1 MLPVTGVICRRKKRR
16 GLWHSGETVVPLCAI
31 GQLATRLQQMELE
44 KWYENTGY
52 ALQYY
57 TARAYTPLSSKDG
70 RGEVSW
76 DETQPIQDFPFHWA
90 GFQFDGISMICTPYG
105 AAWIPI
111 VRTSMYIPYMLIVS
125 LFMSNLRHHIVT
137 KKEKKKKKQLVS
149 RHLPATAGE
158 ALVLAVAVGVV
169 LVRTVAPDVVFIVHF
184 VGVLLRVVVGLDLV
198 GLVQT
203 LGLSELVGLGT
214 GNTSQD
220 LLGGGVADV
229 LACRVKGTP
238 VSQLRGYR

>member
-1 MLPVTGVICRRKKRR
+1 MLPATGVICRRKKRR

-137 KKEKKKKKQLVS
+137 KKEKKKKKTTGIKTSTSHGWRSS
-149 RHLPATAGE
+149 RACRSGW
-158 ALVLAVAVGVV
+158 G
-169 LVRTVAPDVVFIVHF
+169 RTRPHRGPGRSVHRTF
-184 VGVLLRVVVGLDLV
+184 RGR
-198 GLVQT
+198 
-203 LGLSELVGLGT
+203 S
-214 GNTSQD
+214 SSR
-220 LLGGGVADV
+220 GGG
-229 LACRVKGTP
+229 P
-238 VSQLRGYR
+238 

>member
-1 MLPVTGVICRRKKRR
+1 MHALRGCVDSNCSYKYVHPIYADRILIHVQSSSSHSHKKR
-16 GLWHSGETVVPLCAI
+16 
-31 GQLATRLQQMELE
+31 
-44 KWYENTGY
+44 
-52 ALQYY
+52 
-57 TARAYTPLSSKDG
+57 
-70 RGEVSW
+70 
-76 DETQPIQDFPFHWA
+76 
-90 GFQFDGISMICTPYG
+90 
-105 AAWIPI
+105 
-111 VRTSMYIPYMLIVS
+111 
-125 LFMSNLRHHIVT
+125 
-137 KKEKKKKKQLVS
+137 KEKKKQLVS